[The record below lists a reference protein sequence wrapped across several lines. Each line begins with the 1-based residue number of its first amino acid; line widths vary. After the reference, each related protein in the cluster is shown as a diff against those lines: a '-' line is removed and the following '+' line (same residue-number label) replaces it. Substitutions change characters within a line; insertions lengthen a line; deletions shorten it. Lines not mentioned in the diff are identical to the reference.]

1 MRWRESGS
9 TWTYTFLDCTT
20 KNPVLVTFS
29 NGDYSRYRLW
39 LALAIFGL
47 NTQEWGKPP
56 HSAFINTE
64 SLHLIFLTA
73 FPSSPQTADN
83 GSATSL
89 TCIYW
94 DTGAGIAVWPSGN
107 ERANF
112 IFNPMLN
119 KVADAVFYVRD
130 REFDYRKIQPA
141 EASAGWWAIAN
152 SEGGQFSVPLR
163 LI

>member
-1 MRWRESGS
+1 MRVVI
-9 TWTYTFLDCTT
+9 TL
-20 KNPVLVTFS
+20 LVVFS
-29 NGDYSRYRLW
+29 SICGDRSRRLFSIS
-39 LALAIFGL
+39 AAIRSLAIFGL
-47 NTQEWGKPP
+47 NTQEWGKPL

-119 KVADAVFYVRD
+119 KVADAVFYVRH

-141 EASAGWWAIAN
+141 EASAGW
-152 SEGGQFSVPLR
+152 
-163 LI
+163 

>member
-29 NGDYSRYRLW
+29 NGGYSRYRLW
-39 LALAIFGL
+39 RRSLAIFGL
-47 NTQEWGKPP
+47 NTQERGKPP

-83 GSATSL
+83 ASATSPAL
-89 TCIYW
+89 IGIPMQGSLYGPQEMNALILYSIPCWIKWRMLYFTSAIESSTTAKYNPHRQVP
-94 DTGAGIAVWPSGN
+94 AGERSQIPKAVSLLHPC
-107 ERANF
+107 
-112 IFNPMLN
+112 
-119 KVADAVFYVRD
+119 D
-130 REFDYRKIQPA
+130 
-141 EASAGWWAIAN
+141 
-152 SEGGQFSVPLR
+152 
-163 LI
+163 